1 MSGRFT
7 AGYRGR
13 ADSDTARAYRYVD
26 NTDTPYA
33 DTEHDALARWQMST
47 ELVGVAR
54 DHAPWMTVQMQRGRS
69 PLMPKPHIV
78 MLKRIAGMISG
89 KGGVPGVNVVS
100 VTIGR
105 RIVIHQVKVARADS
119 SSQCSEH
126 RQCAEC
132 GHHR

>member
-1 MSGRFT
+1 MGD
-7 AGYRGR
+7 RGPTL
-13 ADSDTARAYRYVD
+13 S
-26 NTDTPYA
+26 
-33 DTEHDALARWQMST
+33 ARWQMST

-54 DHAPWMTVQMQRGRS
+54 DYAPWMAVQMQRGRS
-69 PLMPKPHIV
+69 PLVPKPGIV

-89 KGGVPGVNVVS
+89 KGGVPGVNVAG

-105 RIVIHQVKVARADS
+105 RIVIHQVNLVRADS
-119 SSQCSEH
+119 SSQCSER

>member
-1 MSGRFT
+1 VIAAGQT
-7 AGYRGR
+7 A
-13 ADSDTARAYRYVD
+13 TQLARNRYVN

-33 DTEHDALARWQMST
+33 ATEHDALARWQVST

-69 PLMPKPHIV
+69 PLVPKPGIV

-89 KGGVPGVNVVS
+89 KSSVPAVNVVS

-105 RIVIHQVKVARADS
+105 RIVIHQANVARADT
-119 SSQCSEH
+119 SSQRSEC

-132 GHHR
+132 GHHQ

>member
-1 MSGRFT
+1 
-7 AGYRGR
+7 
-13 ADSDTARAYRYVD
+13 
-26 NTDTPYA
+26 
-33 DTEHDALARWQMST
+33 MST

-54 DHAPWMTVQMQRGRS
+54 DHAPWMTVQMQRGCS
-69 PLMPKPHIV
+69 PLVPEPGIV

-105 RIVIHQVKVARADS
+105 RIVIHQVNVARADS
-119 SSQCSEH
+119 SSQCSEY